1 MTGVAA
7 MGGSGDGLEIADLTV
22 GYSRQPVL
30 TDIGLPPMAP
40 GQLVA
45 VLGPNAAGKSTL
57 LKALAGHLAYRGT
70 ARFGGCD
77 LTRLGHR
84 LRTRLVG
91 YVPQSPPQP
100 SSLLAYE
107 FAISALRVAFP
118 DLASASAAARID
130 AAFERLGLSDQAL
143 RPVQELSGGKRQLLG
158 LAQAI
163 VRDAPL
169 LLLDEPT
176 SALDLRWEVEALG
189 VLRDLARDAGTLCLI
204 ALHDLNLALRFCDQV
219 ILLAQ
224 GGVLAAGLAAGTL
237 TPDRLF
243 QAYGVVARI
252 ETCTQGQ
259 PFVIVDRSAPR
270 VGPHDLETPLERTA

>member
-1 MTGVAA
+1 MTGE
-7 MGGSGDGLEIADLTV
+7 GLEISGLSV
-22 GYSRQPVL
+22 GYGKRPVL
-30 TDIGLPPMAP
+30 TGIDLPPLAP

-57 LKALAGHLAYRGT
+57 LKALAGHLSYRGV
-70 ARFGGCD
+70 ARFRGLD
-77 LTRLGHR
+77 LAQLGHR
-84 LRTRLVG
+84 RRTRLVG
-91 YVPQSPPQP
+91 YVPQTPPQP

-107 FAISALRVAFP
+107 FAVSALRVAVP
-118 DLASASAAARID
+118 DLTAATAAVRID

-189 VLRDLARDAGTLCLI
+189 VLRDLARHEARDDPALCLI

-219 ILLAQ
+219 ILLSG
-224 GGVLAAGLAAGTL
+224 GGVLAAGPAAGTL
-237 TPDRLF
+237 TPARLHG
-243 QAYGVVARI
+243 AYGVIARI
-252 ETCTQGQ
+252 EACSLGQ
-259 PFVIVDRSAPR
+259 PFVVVDRAVAAHEHHHARNPDRIESQ
-270 VGPHDLETPLERTA
+270 